1 MQGLISKSCQI
12 QYLVAK
18 MFSVLDR
25 VVIKMSQDL
34 CNQKDERLFLQ
45 ELAQQFGW
53 DRNKAKVFEERMFHD
68 EKTNP
73 QIEEDLSL
81 AGNAVSDFFSD
92 YGYPLLEAH
101 GFGDFLVAQGLRKSW
116 KAAQKF
122 LRERMLPEWLKD
134 RIWRDLWTRAMPNG
148 PIELIDETPSTP
160 TGIVTAGVGRRAG
173 KQKPLLEV
181 SVGAPLRYEILAE
194 YQENL
199 ILLERDSAGNI
210 VCLSPSS
217 DFPEF
222 AAQEPAGKE
231 EILAV
236 MVDPVDRPTAISWL
250 QLASKDILEIDAPKL
265 QELQSWI
272 QQAQNCRLWQM
283 EFEVIPQPVKA

>member
-25 VVIKMSQDL
+25 VGIKMSQDL
-34 CNQKDERLFLQ
+34 CSQKDERLFLQ
-45 ELAQQFGW
+45 ELAQKSNWNG
-53 DRNKAKVFEERMFHD
+53 NKAKIFVERMFHD
-68 EKTNP
+68 DKKNP
-73 QIEEDLSL
+73 QIEEDLGL
-81 AGNAVSDFFSD
+81 AGNAVSDFFHD
-92 YGYPLLEAH
+92 YGYPLLEAQ
-101 GFGDFLVAQGLRKSW
+101 GFGDFLIVRGSRRSSEEAQR
-116 KAAQKF
+116 F
-122 LRERMLPEWLKD
+122 LRERMLPEWLKE

-160 TGIVTAGVGRRAG
+160 TGLVTAGIGRRAG

-181 SVGAPLRYEILAE
+181 PVGAPLRYEILAE

-199 ILLERDSAGNI
+199 ILLERDSDGNI
-210 VCLSPSS
+210 ICLSPSS

-222 AAQEPAGKE
+222 AAQEPIGKE

-236 MVDPVDRPTAISWL
+236 MVDQVDRPTAISWL
-250 QLASKDILEIDAPKL
+250 QLASKDILEIDVPKL

-272 QQAQNCRLWQM
+272 QKAQNCRLWQM
-283 EFEVIPQPVKA
+283 EFEVIPQPAKA

>member
-1 MQGLISKSCQI
+1 
-12 QYLVAK
+12 

-25 VVIKMSQDL
+25 VVIKMPQDL
-34 CNQKDERLFLQ
+34 CSQRDERLFLQ
-45 ELAQQFGW
+45 ELTQQFNW
-53 DRNKAKVFEERMFHD
+53 DGDKARIFVERMFHD
-68 EKTNP
+68 DKTNS

-81 AGNAVSDFFSD
+81 AGNAVSDFFNG
-92 YGYPLLEAH
+92 YGYPLLESL
-101 GFGDFLVAQGLRKSW
+101 GFEDFLRLQESRKSW

-134 RIWRDLWTRAMPNG
+134 RIWRDLWTMAMPNG

-160 TGIVTAGVGRRAG
+160 TGIVKAGVGRRAG
-173 KQKPLLEV
+173 KQKPLLQV
-181 SVGAPLRYEILAE
+181 LVGAPLRYEILAE

-199 ILLERDSAGNI
+199 VLLERDSDGNI
-210 VCLSPSS
+210 ICLSPSS

-222 AAQEPAGKE
+222 AAQEPIGKE

-236 MVDPVDRPTAISWL
+236 MVDQVDRPTAISWL
-250 QLASKDILEIDAPKL
+250 QLASKDILEIDVPKL

-272 QQAQNCRLWQM
+272 QKAQNCRLWQM
-283 EFEVIPQPVKA
+283 EFEVIPQPAKA